1 MAAAAA
7 AVVAGRYNRYITIAV
22 MTAAIPIISLRD
34 PPKSFRSLA
43 NFIFVQFLLRLPKA
57 NWAAAA
63 AAAANSWLA
72 CC

>member
-34 PPKSFRSLA
+34 PLKSFRSLA
-43 NFIFVQFLLRLPKA
+43 NLIFVQFLLRLPKA

-63 AAAANSWLA
+63 AAANSWLA